1 MAVKYICGLDI
12 GTSKIAACVAKIK
25 KGKVTDVF
33 FESQESRGIKK
44 GSVVDSIELVECV
57 GKVLKALKAK
67 SGINIKTV
75 HTNIAGQDISAKHSR
90 AIIPL
95 AERGNKVISSADIE
109 KVVQQAFILGS
120 TIEDEVIHQV
130 PYSFTVDNKTEI
142 ANPLGLYGHK
152 LEVDL
157 YLVCARLSSV
167 QTISY
172 AVHQAGYDVK
182 EIFLSG
188 LATGEVVF
196 DQELKKGINVL
207 CDIGSDITEIIL
219 FKDGTLREIKILAA
233 GGSDLTRALQE
244 GLNIPFELAK
254 DIKLSSGTVEEPQP
268 QDENNQIL
276 VKKDNEYQSIGK
288 KQVTDILNVRTKS
301 MCLYLK
307 DNVEKSVALNEI
319 NHFVLTGRTILQEG
333 FLEMLEANTGIPVEF
348 ARIRDPQI
356 APVVN
361 NNPALSGRKYLT
373 YATALGLVCKEL
385 YDYSPKSSIVHNS
398 SRNPLIK
405 AVNKLKEVYLEYF

>member
-1 MAVKYICGLDI
+1 MADKYICGLDI

-385 YDYSPKSSIVHNS
+385 YDYSP
-398 SRNPLIK
+398 
-405 AVNKLKEVYLEYF
+405 